1 VLGRMTYLELKL
13 RLPELLLMRVDK
25 ISMGTSVEARVPFLD
40 HRLVE
45 FTMGI
50 PMAVKVAR
58 GVPKALL
65 KRVATGLLPDTIVH
79 RKKMGFGVPMREWL
93 RGDFGRRVETT
104 VTRSPLRD
112 EDLLETAAV
121 AGLFREHRG
130 GRDLS
135 LPIWT
140 LYTLAAWFDRWVAG
154 RRAA

>member
-1 VLGRMTYLELKL
+1 
-13 RLPELLLMRVDK
+13 
-25 ISMGTSVEARVPFLD
+25 VPFLD

-50 PMAVKVAR
+50 PAALKVAR
-58 GVPKALL
+58 GVSKALL
-65 KRVATGLLPDTIVH
+65 KRAVTGLLPDAIVH
-79 RKKMGFGVPMREWL
+79 RKKIGFGVPMREWL
-93 RGDFGRRVETT
+93 RGDLGRSVEMT

-112 EDLLETAAV
+112 EGLFDPAAV
-121 AGLFREHRG
+121 AGLFRRHRG

-140 LYTLAAWFDRWVAG
+140 LYTLTAWFDRWVAG